1 MEKIY
6 KTEAISG
13 NFRWHRKDVDLK
25 MKYHRVQKISRNYLF
40 QNASNDYRL
49 DSFESKNSR
58 ELCDK

>member
-25 MKYHRVQKISRNYLF
+25 MKYHRVQKMSRKHLF
-40 QNASNDYRL
+40 QNASKDYRL
-49 DSFESKNSR
+49 VR
-58 ELCDK
+58 E